1 MKPRIYLDTSVISAY
16 VDDRLPERRR
26 ATIDFWARL
35 PEYEVSI
42 SDLAVAEVR
51 ATNEVERRQRME
63 DLIRPFEVLAIG
75 EESRGLAREYVRRSV
90 LSPATIDDALHVAT
104 AVTNRRD
111 MVVSWNFRHLV
122 NRRRRAL
129 INEVNI
135 QLGYPTIEIVSPP
148 EL

>member
-16 VDDRLPERRR
+16 LDDRLPERMR
-26 ATIDFWARL
+26 ATIDFWGRL

-42 SDLAVAEVR
+42 SELDVAEVR
-51 ATNEVERRQRME
+51 ATKEADRRQQME
-63 DLIRPFEVLAIG
+63 DLIRPFEILAVG
-75 EESRGLAREYVRRSV
+75 EESRRLAREYVRRGVFS
-90 LSPATIDDALHVAT
+90 LATIEDALHVAT

-111 MVVSWNFRHLV
+111 ILVSWNFRHLV

-129 INEVNI
+129 VNEVNI
-135 QLGYPTIEIVSPP
+135 LAGYPTIEIVSPP

>member
-1 MKPRIYLDTSVISAY
+1 MKQRIYLDTSVISAF

-42 SDLAVAEVR
+42 SELAVAEVQ
-51 ATNEVERRQRME
+51 ATNEADRRQHME
-63 DLIRPFEVLAIG
+63 DLIRPFEVLAVG
-75 EESRGLAREYVRRSV
+75 EESRRLAREYVRRGV
-90 LSPATIDDALHVAT
+90 FSPATIDDALHVAT
-104 AVTNRRD
+104 AVTSRRD
-111 MVVSWNFRHLV
+111 IVVSWNFRHLV

-129 INEVNI
+129 INEFNI

-148 EL
+148 EV

>member
-42 SDLAVAEVR
+42 SELAVAEGR
-51 ATNEVERRQRME
+51 ATDAADRRQQME
-63 DLIRPFEVLAIG
+63 DLIRSFEVLG
-75 EESRGLAREYVRRSV
+75 VGQESRGLAREYVRRGV
-90 LSPATIDDALHVAT
+90 FSPATLDDALHVAT
-104 AVTNRRD
+104 AVTSRRD
-111 MVVSWNFRHLV
+111 IIVSWNFRHLV

-129 INEVNI
+129 INELNI